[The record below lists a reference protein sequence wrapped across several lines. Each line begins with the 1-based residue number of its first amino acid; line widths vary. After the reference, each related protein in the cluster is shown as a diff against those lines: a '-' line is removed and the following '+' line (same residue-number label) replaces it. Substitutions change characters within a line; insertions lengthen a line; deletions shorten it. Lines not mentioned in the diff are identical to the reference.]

1 MAKKVEQ
8 DKVVEREDAIEAILD
23 PQNGNNVILLDG
35 KGEEHEFEQVAIVP
49 LADSTYVIL
58 RPINDPRVK
67 EGEAVVFV
75 IQLYEDDLEYYL
87 DVVENEDILDAVFE
101 AYTKMY
107 QEELK
112 KQQAAKAK
120 KEEKADN
127 SEK

>member
-75 IQLYEDDLEYYL
+75 IQLDEDDLEYYL